1 MRRKCYAFCMIV
13 IICLV
18 LTVQPAFASSTPQ
31 VSASASGASVGKGE
45 TVKVTISLKNNP
57 KISTFGVT
65 LNYHPDEFQYKDCKW
80 SSALGGND
88 MKMVS
93 DEEGNV
99 NVSLVCDQSY
109 EAEGTVATIVFQAK
123 KDVAAVN
130 MTLQLREMADENLSD
145 VENCK
150 LVKTVQIPKTEE
162 KATVTKQDNNKEAE
176 QETKKEETSKKAEV
190 QKQEEV
196 TKGVE
201 ASKKVENQ
209 VVQTKIASSTGT
221 VKKPAGES
229 ESVNKIETKAVT
241 TSSKLD
247 ENYKTGVAVGADIL
261 FVIAAICGL
270 GAFIF
275 WNEQKKER

>member
-1 MRRKCYAFCMIV
+1 MRRKCYAFCMMV

-18 LTVQPAFASSTPQ
+18 MAGQPALASGTPQ
-31 VSASASGASVGKGE
+31 VSASASGASASKGE

-150 LVKTVQIPKTEE
+150 LVKAVQLPKAEGKET
-162 KATVTKQDNNKEAE
+162 ATKQNNTKEKE
-176 QETKKEETSKKAEV
+176 QETKKKEASKKAEE
-190 QKQEEV
+190 QKQEVV
-196 TKGVE
+196 TKE
-201 ASKKVENQ
+201 AEVSKKVENQ
-209 VVQTKIASSTGT
+209 VSQTKSASSTETAQKT
-221 VKKPAGES
+221 VRES
-229 ESVNKIETKAVT
+229 KSVNRTEMKTA
-241 TSSKLD
+241 TSASKLD
-247 ENYKTGVAVGADIL
+247 ENYKTGVAVGVDIL

>member
-1 MRRKCYAFCMIV
+1 MRRKCYAFCMMV

-18 LTVQPAFASSTPQ
+18 LAVQPVFASGTPR
-31 VSASASGASVGKGE
+31 VSASASGASAGKGE

-57 KISTFGVT
+57 KISTLGVT
-65 LNYHPDEFQYKDCKW
+65 LNYHSDEFQYKDCKW

-109 EAEGTVATIVFQAK
+109 EAEGIVATIVFQAK

-162 KATVTKQDNNKEAE
+162 KETVTKQDNNKEAE

-201 ASKKVENQ
+201 VSKKVENQ
-209 VVQTKIASSTGT
+209 VVQTKSASSTGT
-221 VKKPAGES
+221 VKKSVSES
-229 ESVNKIETKAVT
+229 ESVNKTETKAVT